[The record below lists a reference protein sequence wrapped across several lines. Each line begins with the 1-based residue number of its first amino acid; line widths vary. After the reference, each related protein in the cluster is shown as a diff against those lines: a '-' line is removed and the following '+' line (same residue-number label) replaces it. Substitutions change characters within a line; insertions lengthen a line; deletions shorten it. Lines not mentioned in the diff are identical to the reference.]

1 MRRKKLGRYGI
12 TLIIFA
18 AIFQLIALSLDQAVI
33 QLEDRYRNVEERN
46 ANYLQEKLFALE
58 NNRKIGENIRAAS
71 FQLFIISA
79 LSPYSKESNHD
90 PVKKEYYQ
98 KILRSQYLLTKDII
112 GDSRNDFLCSLT
124 WNVTYFDR
132 TKPEKICDLFHNIG
146 EVNWKIYLGLG
157 GKLKGKDAK
166 LNNPSYENVQYI
178 LRFNEVYLN
187 RLLKVFSKKQTQL
200 TEKLKKSN
208 VEIYN
213 INQKKQLFLL
223 FSMIAQLLSF
233 LFLLILFRRIL
244 R

>member
-79 LSPYSKESNHD
+79 MNPYSKAPHESL
-90 PVKKEYYQ
+90 KKEFYQ

-124 WNVTYFDR
+124 WNRTIFDE
-132 TKPEKICDLFHNIG
+132 TKPEKACKIIHDIG
-146 EVNWKIYLGLG
+146 LVNWKIYLGLS
-157 GKLKGKDAK
+157 GKLKGKDAE
-166 LNNPSYENVQYI
+166 LNSPSYETVQYA
-178 LRFNEVYLN
+178 LRFNEIYFN
-187 RLLKVFSKKQTQL
+187 RLLTVFGKKQIQL
-200 TEKLKKSN
+200 VAKLKKSN
-208 VEIYN
+208 VEIYS
-213 INQKKQLFLL
+213 INQQKQIFLL
-223 FSMIAQLLSF
+223 FSMISQLLSF
-233 LFLLILFRRIL
+233 LFLLILFRRL
-244 R
+244 LK